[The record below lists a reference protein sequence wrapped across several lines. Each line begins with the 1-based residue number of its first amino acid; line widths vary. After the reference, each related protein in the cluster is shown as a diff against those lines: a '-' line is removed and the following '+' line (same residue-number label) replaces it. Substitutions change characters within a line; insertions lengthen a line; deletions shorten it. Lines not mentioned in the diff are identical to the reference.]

1 MSESRNNRVVV
12 GGRRNGASSSGRD
25 FDDALLTSAI
35 GSNQLVDADDEMFL
49 TIHRDNSKFFNTL
62 VEQARK
68 VLPLIEGIVSYL
80 SLHPTAQAAAGSK
93 VTAEALIP
101 CRDCDS
107 QIDCR

>member
-80 SLHPTAQAAAGSK
+80 LLLHPTAQAGSK